1 MHNDKLWTV
10 EAIHQTQDKI
20 SKELS
25 SYLQN
30 DMYVTAIEYCL
41 EKILPLDD
49 HNDDLTTVCYIIS
62 TINLISFSKDASSEF
77 KFLVAKL
84 EKIAKALLDK
94 NNIKA
99 GKSKLSF
106 LHGQLKQSMASI
118 LKSDGDTWGAL
129 WESSLGLFLSRGSAN
144 PILPFQHISFAIQTI
159 DRGFPLRVMGILDEM
174 DRTLSSTYEKD
185 HLKFLKIKALRLSGQ
200 HEECEVIIDNLIATQ
215 GANDR
220 LLWEKYFNRAI
231 LYGETRELH
240 RFLFGKH
247 RTKNEYSKAYFLYA
261 FWMRAQPKKI
271 YSKLCPKVAS
281 LKRTLKGF
289 TNSSKSK
296 KLLKVLATIEEA
308 YDSNIPIITRV
319 NKIGRIMPIVETLE
333 AEYRI
338 LALASIVRFFN
349 QRQKQ
354 MASIFHGEYQCQS
367 RKMSEGN
374 NNDIFRLFHNAE
386 DLRSIKPFYDK
397 LHKEPEK
404 EIAVNYDPINKVLF
418 RSTLQDH
425 KTNTIAS

>member
-1 MHNDKLWTV
+1 MQNDKSWTL
-10 EAIHQTQDKI
+10 EGIHLTQDRI

-30 DMYVTAIEYCL
+30 DMYVQAVEYCL
-41 EKILPLDD
+41 QKILPLDEK
-49 HNDDLTTVCYIIS
+49 NGDLTTVCYIIS
-62 TINLISFSKDASSEF
+62 TLNLISFSKEASSEF
-77 KFLVAKL
+77 KFLVVKL

-159 DRGFPLRVMGILDEM
+159 DRGFPLRIMGILDEM
-174 DRTLSSTYEKD
+174 DETLTSSYDKD
-185 HLKFLKIKALRLSGQ
+185 HLMLLKIKALRLSGQ
-200 HEECEVIIDNLIATQ
+200 HETCEQLIESLIDKQ
-215 GANDR
+215 GPSDR
-220 LLWEKYFNRAI
+220 LLWERLFNRAI

-240 RFLFGKH
+240 RFLFGKN
-247 RTKNEYSKAYFLYA
+247 RTKLEYIKAYFLYA
-261 FWMRAQPKKI
+261 FWIRSQPKKI

-281 LKRTLKGF
+281 LKRYLKGH
-289 TNSSKSK
+289 TGSAKAK

-319 NKIGRIMPIVETLE
+319 NKIGRVMPIIETLE

-354 MASIFHGEYQCQS
+354 MASIFHGEYQSQS
-367 RKMSEGN
+367 RKMSEGM
-374 NNDIFRLFHNAE
+374 NNDVFRLFMNAE
-386 DLRSIKPFYDK
+386 DLQSIKPFYDK

-404 EIAVNYDPINKVLF
+404 EIDFDCDPINKVLF
-418 RSTLQDH
+418 RLAPQEPRLD
-425 KTNTIAS
+425 IVAS